1 MTKTLEEQEKF
12 IQLRAQGMSFEK
24 ISRELNVSKP
34 VLLKWNGELLDRIK
48 QAQFYELENIV
59 EKYSLMRAKR
69 FEVHSKLLSSALQE
83 LQERAENNKLKTLS
97 TEKLFQLVEELEQR
111 IEKDT
116 SRELLSVPVDSH
128 SRLFRELNEEFIEIE

>member
-12 IQLRAQGMSFEK
+12 IELRAQGMSFEK
-24 ISRELNVSKP
+24 ISKELNISKP
-34 VLLKWNGELLDRIK
+34 VLLKWNGEFLERIK
-48 QAQFYELENIV
+48 EAQFFELENIV

-69 FEVHSKLLSSALQE
+69 FEVHSKLLSSALKE

-97 TEKLFQLVEELEQR
+97 TEKLFELVEELEQR

-116 SRELLSVPVDSH
+116 SRQLLSIPVNSH
-128 SRLFRELNEEFIEIE
+128 AKLMKSLNEEFIEIE

>member
-12 IQLRAQGMSFEK
+12 IQLRAQGMSFDK
-24 ISRELNVSKP
+24 ISKELNVSKP
-34 VLLKWNGELLDRIK
+34 VLLKWNGEFLDRIK
-48 QAQFYELENIV
+48 EAQFYELENIV

-69 FEVHSKLLSSALQE
+69 FEVHSKLLNSALKE

-128 SRLFRELNEEFIEIE
+128 SRLMREINEEFIQVE

>member
-12 IQLRAQGMSFEK
+12 IELRAQGLSFER
-24 ISRELNVSKP
+24 ISKELNVSKP
-34 VLLKWNGELLDRIK
+34 VLLKWSGELIERIK
-48 QAQFYELENIV
+48 QAQFFELENIV

-69 FEVHSKLLSSALQE
+69 FETHSKLLSSALQE

-97 TEKLFQLVEELEQR
+97 TEKLFELVEQLEQR

-116 SRELLSVPVDSH
+116 ERELLSVPVDKD
-128 SRLFRELNEEFIEIE
+128 RAFYTEMREQFLKIE

>member
-12 IQLRAQGMSFEK
+12 IQLRAQGMSFDK
-24 ISRELNVSKP
+24 ISKELNVSKP
-34 VLLKWNGELLDRIK
+34 VLLKWNGEFLERIR
-48 QAQFYELENIV
+48 QAQYYELENIV

-69 FEVHSKLLSSALQE
+69 FEVHSKLLNSALAE

-116 SRELLSVPVDSH
+116 SRELLSVPVNSH
-128 SRLFRELNEEFIEIE
+128 SRLMREINEEFIEIE

>member
-12 IQLRAQGMSFEK
+12 IELRAQGMSFEK
-24 ISRELNVSKP
+24 ISKELNISKP
-34 VLLKWNGELLDRIK
+34 VLLKWNGEFLERIK
-48 QAQFYELENIV
+48 EAQFFELENIV

-69 FEVHSKLLSSALQE
+69 FEVHSKLLSSALKE

-97 TEKLFQLVEELEQR
+97 TEKLFELVEELEQR

-116 SRELLSVPVDSH
+116 SRQLLSIPVNSH
-128 SRLFRELNEEFIEIE
+128 EKLMKSLNEEFIEIE

>member
-12 IQLRAQGMSFEK
+12 IELRAQGLSFER
-24 ISRELNVSKP
+24 ISKELNVSKP
-34 VLLKWNGELLDRIK
+34 VLLKWSGELLERIK

-116 SRELLSVPVDSH
+116 SRELVAVSVDWRKS
-128 SRLFRELNEEFIEIE
+128 LMLDKEYIEIE

>member
-24 ISRELNVSKP
+24 ISKELNVSKP
-34 VLLKWNGELLDRIK
+34 VLLKWNGEFLERIR
-48 QAQFYELENIV
+48 QAQYYELENIV

-69 FEVHSKLLSSALQE
+69 FEVHSKLLNSALAE

-116 SRELLSVPVDSH
+116 SRELLSVPVNSH
-128 SRLFRELNEEFIEIE
+128 SRLMREINEEFIEIE

>member
-24 ISRELNVSKP
+24 ISKELNVSKP
-34 VLLKWNGELLDRIK
+34 VLLKWNGEFLERIRH
-48 QAQFYELENIV
+48 AQYFELENIV

-69 FEVHSKLLSSALQE
+69 FEVHSKLLNSALAE
-83 LQERAENNKLKTLS
+83 LQERAENHKLKTLS

-128 SRLFRELNEEFIEIE
+128 SRLMREINEEFIQVE

>member
-12 IQLRAQGMSFEK
+12 IQLRAQGMSFDK
-24 ISRELNVSKP
+24 ISKELNVSKP
-34 VLLKWNGELLDRIK
+34 VLLKWNGEFLERIR
-48 QAQFYELENIV
+48 QAQYYELENIV

-69 FEVHSKLLSSALQE
+69 FEVHSKLLNSALAE

-116 SRELLSVPVDSH
+116 TRELLSVPVDY
-128 SRLFRELNEEFIEIE
+128 SRNLVKGFNEEFIQVE

>member
-12 IQLRAQGMSFEK
+12 IQLRAQGMSFDK
-24 ISRELNVSKP
+24 ISKELNVSKP
-34 VLLKWNGELLDRIK
+34 VLLKWNGEFLDRIK
-48 QAQFYELENIV
+48 EAQFYELENIV

-69 FEVHSKLLSSALQE
+69 FEVHSKLLNSALKE
-83 LQERAENNKLKTLS
+83 LQERAENNNLKTLS

-116 SRELLSVPVDSH
+116 SRELLSVPVDS
-128 SRLFRELNEEFIEIE
+128 SRSLMKSLREEFIQVE

>member
-12 IQLRAQGMSFEK
+12 IQLRAQGMSFDK
-24 ISRELNVSKP
+24 ISKELNVSKP
-34 VLLKWNGELLDRIK
+34 VLLKWNGEFLERIR
-48 QAQFYELENIV
+48 QAQYYELENIV

-69 FEVHSKLLSSALQE
+69 FEVHSKLLNSALAE

-128 SRLFRELNEEFIEIE
+128 SRLMREINEEFIEIE

>member
-12 IQLRAQGMSFEK
+12 IQLRAQGMSFDK
-24 ISRELNVSKP
+24 ISKELNVSKP
-34 VLLKWNGELLDRIK
+34 VLLKWNGEFLERIR
-48 QAQFYELENIV
+48 QAQFFELENIV
-59 EKYSLMRAKR
+59 EKYSLMRSKR
-69 FEVHSKLLSSALQE
+69 FEVHSKLLNSALAE

-128 SRLFRELNEEFIEIE
+128 SRLMREIHEEFIQVE

>member
-1 MTKTLEEQEKF
+1 MTKTLEEKEKF
-12 IQLRAQGMSFEK
+12 IQLRAQGMSFDR
-24 ISRELNVSKP
+24 ISNELNVSKP
-34 VLLKWNGELLDRIK
+34 VLLKWNGEFLDRIK
-48 QAQFYELENIV
+48 EAQFYELENIV

-83 LQERAENNKLKTLS
+83 LQERAESNKLKTLS

-116 SRELLSVPVDSH
+116 SRELLSVPVDS
-128 SRLFRELNEEFIEIE
+128 SRNLMKSLHEEFIEIE